1 MSLARKLISDEE
13 WVLFEAS
20 MRAVRHPNR
29 RRPSNHHIV
38 IEGIFWIA
46 RTGAA
51 WRDLPEEFGK
61 WSSVYRQFRRWKL
74 AGLWEDILD
83 ALNYA
88 GIAPDTLQML
98 DNTAIRA
105 HYHAAGANGGPQKET
120 LGRSRG
126 GFTTKIHLRVN
137 GAGLPMSTVITPE
150 QDSDYIGYDLVMA
163 DNLLQPAVLV
173 ADRGYDTDKIRED
186 IENRNA
192 LPFVG
197 KTVLR
202 TVFRPFSLP
211 MRKNR
216 KVRKVIYTLRNM
228 VERCFNKLKNS
239 RRLATGYNET
249 TDSFLCFID
258 IACIRL
264 GRRHLSK

>member
-1 MSLARKLISDEE
+1 MVIGLPPVPSLEIGGAVGGHSGRAELCGDRARHATD
-13 WVLFEAS
+13 A
-20 MRAVRHPNR
+20 RQHRNT
-29 RRPSNHHIV
+29 RPLSC
-38 IEGIFWIA
+38 GG
-46 RTGAA
+46 R
-51 WRDLPEEFGK
+51 K
-61 WSSVYRQFRRWKL
+61 W
-74 AGLWEDILD
+74 
-83 ALNYA
+83 
-88 GIAPDTLQML
+88 
-98 DNTAIRA
+98 
-105 HYHAAGANGGPQKET
+105 GPQKET